1 MGKGG
6 NEEHHHHGHGN
17 EKARKHENQHREK
30 NGEKKHSKQ
39 QHNHHVEEQHSGGKA
54 AQHCTVD
61 QACTPE
67 VLELLGKTTGLSDK
81 TAWANIWLLIS
92 KGEQDNDKLSG
103 AFEVEGDKGS
113 LFGYASALSYDRKQ
127 RGVTLGIVGWT
138 TADGGKDDG
147 DAEEL
152 FRQFKEAGG
161 EDLLDACKGCTKDQ
175 GKAQSLITKIRAL
188 GSDPKFVHAQWQNL
202 CSGEGYIKKTIEG
215 WKKAGVEKPSPLAI
229 ATVLD
234 CALNQGFDGKDGGV
248 TNLEKLAVH
257 GKEDE
262 TLEKY
267 NKWRRGVAGTNEYNE
282 PRQNGENRADMFEI
296 LRKAKDFDLKDEKA
310 IKKALAWEMK

>member
-215 WKKAGVEKPSPLAI
+215 WKKAGIDKPSALAI

-234 CALNQGFDGKDGGV
+234 ASLNQGWDGKDGGV

-257 GKEDE
+257 GDEDK

-267 NKWRRGVAGTNEYNE
+267 NAWRRKVAGTSEYND
-282 PRQNGENRADMFEI
+282 PRANGEHRADMFEI
-296 LRKAKDFDLKDEKA
+296 LRKAKNFNLKSDA
-310 IKKALAWEMK
+310 SLKKALSWEMK